1 MSNAIPFTVDALQI
15 ASMSPNSG
23 VPGTQVTFTGGGFG
37 ATQGNGVVWL
47 GSTAGQVVSWS
58 DTQVVATVASG
69 SVTGIARIE
78 QNDAWSNAFGFW
90 VMPPGSNPV
99 AQITSRRNPVPARY
113 AATQV
118 QRRRSLFAGRNVPGR
133 NAMPAITLRRDQ
145 VPGGNTMTLEPS
157 LLNMSLGDTA
167 TIQALGA
174 NGLPVTG
181 LTWTSSNPTIVNL
194 SPDDPPIL
202 TALAAGHVTI
212 IAGTA
217 SADITVYAGGLPIGT
232 VIWSN
237 PGDGSGV
244 QSIVPAVPSTSGV
257 ADVFAF
263 QADGT
268 VQAITSDGTVAWTAD
283 LSQGGYCCQCCAGL
297 PRRTGR
303 SKLRPQYDVSSIYK
317 LDGITGQ
324 PYPAYTPPPNPDGT
338 SPGLGGVACIPMAL
352 SSPFK
357 APMSTPCLSR

>member
-1 MSNAIPFTVDALQI
+1 M
-15 ASMSPNSG
+15 NSVVVTQKRRTKG
-23 VPGTQVTFTGGGFG
+23 DGLNLGTFAGSGFG
-37 ATQGNGVVWL
+37 ATQGNGLVWL

-69 SVTGIARIE
+69 SLTGIARIE
-78 QNDAWSNAFGFW
+78 QNGAWSNAFGFW
-90 VMPPGSNPV
+90 VLPPGSNAV

-113 AATQV
+113 AATQIE
-118 QRRRSLFAGRNVPGR
+118 RRRSMLPGGKVPGSH
-133 NAMPAITLRRDQ
+133 AVTPIIFRRDQ

-157 LLNMSLGDTA
+157 LLNMSVGDTA

-181 LTWTSSNPTIVNL
+181 LAWSTSNSNVVSL
-194 SPDDPPIL
+194 SNSDPPVL

-217 SADITVYAGGLPIGT
+217 SADVTVSAGPLPIGT

-268 VQAITSDGTVAWTAD
+268 VQAITSDGTVAWAAD
-283 LSQGGYCCQCCAGL
+283 LSQGGYCCQPAVPDFQGGL
-297 PRRTGR
+297 VV
-303 SKLRPQYDVSSIYK
+303 LNYDPNTNVSSIYK

-324 PYPAYTPPPNPDGT
+324 PYPAYTPPPNSDGT
-338 SPGLGGVACIPMAL
+338 SPGFDGAWLCIPTAL

-357 APMSTPCLSR
+357 SPTRTPCPIR